1 MSALIAIFL
10 GIGLDMV
17 RGGYVAF
24 VGSGFSGK
32 FLQEDGTSFFLLED
46 GVSFLL
52 GEG

>member
-1 MSALIAIFL
+1 MLRAIASATGRIRTKI
-10 GIGLDMV
+10 
-17 RGGYVAF
+17 
-24 VGSGFSGK
+24 SGAASSVVVFAGK